1 MVIAGQL
8 VDPASSV
15 ADVEFGLVG
24 TWVAMGA
31 SVTVG
36 AAEPH
41 AWRSR
46 AARRKCQGK
55 NCEPNYRN
63 IESFLGHLLLQRII
77 RNRDP
82 N

>member
-41 AWRSR
+41 AESAR
-46 AARRKCQGK
+46 AKIVSQT
-55 NCEPNYRN
+55 
-63 IESFLGHLLLQRII
+63 IVI
-77 RNRDP
+77 
-82 N
+82 